1 MTDFEQKLRQKLSEE
16 YSQFKAAFIRFC
28 QTKAK
33 TFLEPDIQKIQHSL
47 LDGNFSTID
56 EAMEEIEKIK
66 RKFASEGPQ
75 FEGAKQILAEICSQL
90 VVKVA
95 SYVSIS
101 GR

>member
-1 MTDFEQKLRQKLSEE
+1 M
-16 YSQFKAAFIRFC
+16 
-28 QTKAK
+28 
-33 TFLEPDIQKIQHSL
+33 
-47 LDGNFSTID
+47 DGNFSTID
-56 EAMEEIEKIK
+56 DAMEEIEKIK
-66 RKFASEGPQ
+66 RKFASEGPK